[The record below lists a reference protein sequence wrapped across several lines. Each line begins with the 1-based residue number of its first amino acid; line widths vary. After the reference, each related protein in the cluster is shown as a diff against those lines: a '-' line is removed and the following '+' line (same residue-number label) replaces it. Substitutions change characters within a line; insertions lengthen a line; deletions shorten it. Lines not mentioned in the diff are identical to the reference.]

1 MRLDTRQSGL
11 YDPNRPV
18 FLERL
23 AAMRLKPRER
33 ILSVADQ
40 LFYGRGLRAVGVEE
54 IVARSETA
62 KASLYA
68 HFPTKDA
75 LIAGYLQRR
84 SDDWRAHLESQL
96 ERRGGS
102 PVARLDSVFAVLA
115 EGCATPGFRGCPF
128 INAAVEFPDPAH
140 PARVIGSR
148 HRAWVRT
155 LLLNLARQAEMQDP
169 DGLADQLSLL
179 YDSAMVGTQL
189 SGTASAAI
197 TAWGAARV
205 LVKAAVRGR
214 RSRARRTRPKSG
226 ARQTPRRH

>member
-1 MRLDTRQSGL
+1 MG
-11 YDPNRPV
+11 
-18 FLERL
+18 
-23 AAMRLKPRER
+23 MKPRDR

-40 LFYGRGLRAVGVEE
+40 LFYSRGLRAVGVDE

-75 LIAGYLQRR
+75 LIAGYLQHR
-84 SDDWRAHLESQL
+84 SDDWRAHLESELQ
-96 ERRGGS
+96 RRGGS
-102 PVARLDSVFAVLA
+102 PVEKLDHVFAILA

-140 PARVIGSR
+140 PARVIGAQ

-155 LLLNLARQAEMQDP
+155 VFVNLAHHAGAGEPEQ
-169 DGLADQLSLL
+169 LADQLSLL

-189 SGTASAAI
+189 NGTTAAAA
-197 TAWGAARV
+197 TAREAARL
-205 LVKAAVRGR
+205 LVDAAMRGRPAGSTRKQSVRRRRNPGR
-214 RSRARRTRPKSG
+214 RSGRKRSVK
-226 ARQTPRRH
+226 